1 MIISEINQSN
11 SWETFIKKQQC
22 SEYCSEVIQGPQF
35 FACLIKP
42 KISLVGEGGVSG
54 NSEVQSVDLIS

>member
-22 SEYCSEVIQGPQF
+22 SEDCSEVIQGPQL
-35 FACLIKP
+35 FACLVKP

-54 NSEVQSVDLIS
+54 TCEVQSVDLIS